1 MQSYIKRE
9 NAYFSG
15 NKRVFASSPFVRR
28 EGRVK
33 GLRDAGVEC
42 EWLRWVENFICWCPH
57 FFIPWGAATK
67 TSWWISC
74 SEHKD
79 AKEETQRDKWG
90 KKKQSGDLF
99 SKSDQIYFVSFVYL
113 VSLSSL
119 GFYKT
124 QMLSSLNRLTS
135 WKSDR
140 AQIKILIIMIII
152 IIRDPTYLKNIL

>member
-1 MQSYIKRE
+1 MHISVGIKEFLQVLLLFGEKVVWRASAMQELNVSGWGEWRTSSGGAHIFLSLGAPRLKLPGGSRAQSIKMQRKKPRE
-9 NAYFSG
+9 
-15 NKRVFASSPFVRR
+15 
-28 EGRVK
+28 
-33 GLRDAGVEC
+33 
-42 EWLRWVENFICWCPH
+42 
-57 FFIPWGAATK
+57 
-67 TSWWISC
+67 TS
-74 SEHKD
+74 E
-79 AKEETQRDKWG
+79 DKQ
-90 KKKQSGDLF
+90 QSGDLF
-99 SKSDQIYFVSFVYL
+99 SKSDQIYFVSFVYF

>member
-1 MQSYIKRE
+1 MHISVGIKEFLQVLLLFREKVVWRASVMQELNVSGWGEWRTSSGGAHIFLSLGAPRLKLPGGSRAQSIKMQRKKPRE
-9 NAYFSG
+9 
-15 NKRVFASSPFVRR
+15 
-28 EGRVK
+28 
-33 GLRDAGVEC
+33 
-42 EWLRWVENFICWCPH
+42 
-57 FFIPWGAATK
+57 
-67 TSWWISC
+67 TS
-74 SEHKD
+74 E
-79 AKEETQRDKWG
+79 DKQ
-90 KKKQSGDLF
+90 QSGDLF
-99 SKSDQIYFVSFVYL
+99 SKSDQIYFVSFVYF

>member
-1 MQSYIKRE
+1 MCKATLKENMHISVGIKEFLQVLLLFGEKVVWRASVMQE
-9 NAYFSG
+9 LNVSG
-15 NKRVFASSPFVRR
+15 CGELHLVVPT
-28 EGRVK
+28 
-33 GLRDAGVEC
+33 
-42 EWLRWVENFICWCPH
+42 

>member
-1 MQSYIKRE
+1 MTLENIIFHESVKAGVQSYIKRE

-15 NKRVFASSPFVRR
+15 NKRVFASSPFVQR

-42 EWLRWVENFICWCPH
+42 ERLWRTSSVDAHIFLSL
-57 FFIPWGAATK
+57 GAPRLKLPGGSRAQSIK
-67 TSWWISC
+67 MQRKKPRETS
-74 SEHKD
+74 E
-79 AKEETQRDKWG
+79 DKQ
-90 KKKQSGDLF
+90 QSGDLF
-99 SKSDQIYFVSFVYL
+99 SKSDQIYFVSFVYF

-135 WKSDR
+135 
-140 AQIKILIIMIII
+140 
-152 IIRDPTYLKNIL
+152 

>member
-42 EWLRWVENFICWCPH
+42 EWLRWVENFIWWCPH

-90 KKKQSGDLF
+90 KNNNLV
-99 SKSDQIYFVSFVYL
+99 IYFL
-113 VSLSSL
+113 SLIR
-119 GFYKT
+119 FI
-124 QMLSSLNRLTS
+124 LSPLFILFHFPLWDSIRHRCWVLWIDWLPEKVTVLRL
-135 WKSDR
+135 K
-140 AQIKILIIMIII
+140 
-152 IIRDPTYLKNIL
+152 Y